1 VTPAVLPVIT
11 LVLMGVG
18 VVLLQGILQLFQLL
32 MEVVTF
38 VCLPVL
44 VVLELE
50 LISVTAVYW
59 GHI

>member
-1 VTPAVLPVIT
+1 VTPAVLPVIM
-11 LVLMGVG
+11 LALMGVR
-18 VVLLQGILQLFQLL
+18 VVLLQGISQLFQLL

-50 LISVTAVYW
+50 LISVTAV
-59 GHI
+59 